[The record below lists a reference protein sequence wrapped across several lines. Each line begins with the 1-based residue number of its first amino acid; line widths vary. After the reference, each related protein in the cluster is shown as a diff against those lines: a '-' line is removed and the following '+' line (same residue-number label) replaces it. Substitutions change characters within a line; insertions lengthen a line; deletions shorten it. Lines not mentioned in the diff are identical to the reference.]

1 MREMERTGKSKT
13 VERKDTEGTERM
25 GMQKGKGRRMW

>member
-13 VERKDTEGTERM
+13 AERKDTEGTERM
-25 GMQKGKGRRMW
+25 QKGKGRWMW